1 MDEPIDEEWWPPHTQ
16 RSERHCPICLQLE
29 CVCEEIGEEPHTT
42 DSTENEEPKSTNH
55 WNGRK
60 DLE

>member
-29 CVCEEIGEEPHTT
+29 CVCQELPESLQVTIEEPRERERR
-42 DSTENEEPKSTNH
+42 DI
-55 WNGRK
+55 
-60 DLE
+60 DD